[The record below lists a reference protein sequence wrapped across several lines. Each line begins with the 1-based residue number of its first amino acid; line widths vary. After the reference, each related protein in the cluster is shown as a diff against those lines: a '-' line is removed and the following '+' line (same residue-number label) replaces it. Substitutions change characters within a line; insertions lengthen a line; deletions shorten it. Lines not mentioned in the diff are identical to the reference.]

1 MFRVPMKHR
10 ARTSRR
16 TLRARCQVVRER
28 DFRLV
33 ADCVRNLSQSG
44 MLVAPADP
52 VLTGERLI
60 VSFRLP
66 ESDIW
71 IDAEAVVS
79 RVVHGRRAG
88 ENTRALGLEFG
99 QLDPDAR
106 RALERCLRHAP
117 PVPPGRSASEPPTPA
132 LVRALARL
140 SATGVTAR
148 A

>member
-1 MFRVPMKHR
+1 
-10 ARTSRR
+10 
-16 TLRARCQVVRER
+16 
-28 DFRLV
+28 
-33 ADCVRNLSQSG
+33 

-66 ESDIW
+66 ESGSW

-88 ENTRALGLEFG
+88 ESTRALGVAFDA
-99 QLDPDAR
+99 LDPEAR
-106 RALERCLRHAP
+106 RALELCLRHAP
-117 PVPPGRSASEPPTPA
+117 PVPPGRCVSEPPSPA

-140 SATGVTAR
+140 SATGTTAR

>member
-1 MFRVPMKHR
+1 MFRVPIKNR

-33 ADCVRNLSQSG
+33 ADRVKNLSASG

-60 VSFRLP
+60 VSFELP
-66 ESDIW
+66 ESGFW

-88 ENTRALGLEFG
+88 ESTRALGVQFDG
-99 QLDPDAR
+99 LDPQAQQ
-106 RALERCLRHAP
+106 ALELCLRHAP
-117 PVPPGRSASEPPTPA
+117 PVPPGRGASAPPTPA
-132 LVRALARL
+132 LVRSVARL
-140 SATGVTAR
+140 SATGKTAH

>member
-1 MFRVPMKHR
+1 MFRVPIKNR
-10 ARTSRR
+10 VRTSRR

-33 ADCVRNLSQSG
+33 ADRVKNLSASG

-60 VSFRLP
+60 VSFELP
-66 ESDIW
+66 ESGFW

-88 ENTRALGLEFG
+88 ESTRALGVQFDD
-99 QLDPDAR
+99 LDPEAR
-106 RALERCLRHAP
+106 RALDLCLRRVP
-117 PVPPGRSASEPPTPA
+117 PVPPGRSASQPPSPA
-132 LVRALARL
+132 LVRSLARL
-140 SATGVTAR
+140 SATGESAHP
-148 A
+148 

>member
-1 MFRVPMKHR
+1 MFRVPIKNR
-10 ARTSRR
+10 SRTSRR

-33 ADCVRNLSQSG
+33 ADRVKNLSASG

-66 ESDIW
+66 QSDFW

-88 ENTRALGLEFG
+88 ENTRALGVQFDN
-99 QLDPDAR
+99 LDPEAR
-106 RALERCLRHAP
+106 RALELCLCHAP

-140 SATGVTAR
+140 SATGTTAR